1 MPVTEQ
7 RKVIDIARDIVAEV
21 APDELSDFDFV
32 ASAYLRDP
40 AAARRAG
47 RAGAE
52 PTAAGWEEA
61 GHAVGVLAAA
71 VVVDICKDLVVTGA
85 KAAGRR
91 YRAAGWWP
99 FRGPAVGEDSTA
111 PPIPPGQEERIRA
124 LAARRAADRGAPE
137 ALAADLAAALVK
149 RWNARP

>member
-21 APDELSDFDFV
+21 APDELADFDFV
-32 ASAYLRDP
+32 ATAYLRDP
-40 AAARRAG
+40 AAARRAR

-61 GHAVGVLAAA
+61 GQAVGVLAAA
-71 VVVDICKDLVVTGA
+71 VVVDICKDLVVAGA

-99 FRGPAVGEDSTA
+99 FRGPTVDEDSVV

-124 LAARRAADRGAPE
+124 LAAGRAADRGAPE
-137 ALAADLAAALVK
+137 ALAADLAAVLVK